1 MPALTSTPYLQ
12 AKASQAGPG
21 PAHSLVSEP
30 ALASKD
36 GMKLTKL
43 QYDDVYEEWTQKVEE
58 NDLRRSQLEVQEFE
72 LRKKC
77 LREALSPENL
87 IDVLDRLKTDPKED
101 GIPLLSTYWGQ
112 TECKEVCKAI
122 QKEGPDWLELESA
135 MKPSISHSADLKDG
149 GGNTEEKAR
158 ISNNFFLNAIK
169 GLKRV

>member
-87 IDVLDRLKTDPKED
+87 MLAVRLERYPRYKVSVCHND
-101 GIPLLSTYWGQ
+101 WGN
-112 TECKEVCKAI
+112 TACEEVCKAI
-122 QKEGPDWLELESA
+122 KKEGLPKWFELSVYKSKFYISF
-135 MKPSISHSADLKDG
+135 KPRK
-149 GGNTEEKAR
+149 
-158 ISNNFFLNAIK
+158 
-169 GLKRV
+169 